1 MTATRTGSKSE
12 CESFLSEIQ
21 SLYTVISYTLIPQ
34 GNDVWQITVTY
45 KE

>member
-1 MTATRTGSKSE
+1 MTATRSGSKSA

-21 SLYTVISYTLIPQ
+21 SMYTVISYALVPQ
-34 GNDVWQITVTY
+34 GNGVWQITVTY